1 MVTAMIRTRTIL
13 YCLASLL
20 FLADASQAADSK
32 GLYQTLY
39 YIPCSSYVQDRKEPE
54 NSGHNAVDKIY
65 VSGWLSGYNYLTPN
79 TFDILPDHNIDGV
92 MKWLDAYCAKKPAGS
107 LEAGLLQLTD
117 ELYPNRVQNNPAVPT
132 VPSGPATAEK
142 KPAET
147 PFDDIHF
154 HIQDK

>member
-1 MVTAMIRTRTIL
+1 MVWRMKTTRP
-13 YCLASLL
+13 AL
-20 FLADASQAADSK
+20 FLFGLMCTALPLRGQAADSK

-39 YIPCSSYVQDRKEPE
+39 YIPCSTYAEDRKEPE
-54 NSGHNAVDKIY
+54 NSGKNAVDKIY

-79 TFDILPDHNIDGV
+79 TFDIAPDHNVD
-92 MKWLDAYCAKKPAGS
+92 KALEWLDGFCAKKPQSS

-117 ELYPNRVQNNPAVPT
+117 ELYPNRMKEA
-132 VPSGPATAEK
+132 PSA
-142 KPAET
+142 KPKAPET